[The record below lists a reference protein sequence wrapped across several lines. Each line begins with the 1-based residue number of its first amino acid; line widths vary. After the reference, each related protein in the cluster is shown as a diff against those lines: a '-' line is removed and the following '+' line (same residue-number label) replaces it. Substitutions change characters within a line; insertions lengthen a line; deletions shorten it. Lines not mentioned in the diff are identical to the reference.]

1 MSEPDYYE
9 PNYFGE
15 LISILHVEELLRLQ
29 RRCKMLTKHRMAEI
43 LGDEIEE
50 REAIERADGKE

>member
-1 MSEPDYYE
+1 MEAEEITE

-15 LISILHVEELLRLQ
+15 LISILHIEELLRLQ
-29 RRCKMLTKHRMAEI
+29 RRCQMLTKHRLAEI

-50 REAIERADGKE
+50 REAIEKDGTA

>member
-1 MSEPDYYE
+1 MSE

-29 RRCKMLTKHRMAEI
+29 RRCQMVTKHRLAEI

-50 REAIERADGKE
+50 REAIERDGKA